1 MFIRITFFLS
11 LFLFLSD
18 QAGNASSENNSQE
31 TKLDIQ
37 KIEQTIFSEMNRQR
51 ILYGIK
57 PLKNNPT
64 LDTLARQHSRDM
76 VERNFFSHTNPDKQT
91 PAERA
96 VKLGFG
102 KKLLSPNR
110 YLVGVA
116 ENIGKLPIGIIS
128 NKKNTF
134 VENTPESIAQNQ
146 VKMWMSSPS
155 HKKNILNTQFEEVGT
170 GSAFDG
176 KYYISTQ
183 NFR

>member
-1 MFIRITFFLS
+1 MFAKITIFVSLLILS
-11 LFLFLSD
+11 SD
-18 QAGNASSENNSQE
+18 RVGNASSENSRQE
-31 TKLDIQ
+31 TRLDTQ
-37 KIEQTIFSEMNRQR
+37 QVEQTIFSEMNRQR
-51 ILYGIK
+51 ILHGIK

-64 LDTLARQHSRDM
+64 LDKLARQHSRDM
-76 VERNFFSHTNPDKQT
+76 ATRNFFSHINPDKQT

-96 VKLGFG
+96 VKLGFD
-102 KKLLSPNR
+102 KKLLSPNK

-134 VENTPESIAQNQ
+134 VDNTPESIAQNQ

-155 HKKNILNTQFEEVGT
+155 HKKNILNTKFEEVGT
-170 GSAFDG
+170 GTAFDG

>member
-1 MFIRITFFLS
+1 MFAGVTFFLS
-11 LFLFLSD
+11 LFILFSD
-18 QAGNASSENNSQE
+18 QVGNTSSENNRQE
-31 TKLDIQ
+31 TRLSIQ
-37 KIEQTIFSEMNRQR
+37 QIEQTIFSEMNRQR

-64 LDTLARQHSRDM
+64 LDKLARQHSQDM
-76 VERNFFSHTNPDKQT
+76 ATRNFFSHTNPDKQT

-96 VKLGFG
+96 IEFGFD

-116 ENIGKLPIGIIS
+116 ENIGKLPIGLIS

-170 GSAFDG
+170 GTAFDG